1 MAPGLTSKGAAT
13 RQRIVDGAARLMRER
28 GPEVSLDEIRAA
40 TGTSKSQLFH
50 YFPEGRSA
58 LLVAV
63 ARHEAE
69 AILADQQPHLGR
81 LTSWAAWDAWRD
93 AVLEHYRVQG
103 RRCPLNVL
111 TGQLAGDDPEVRAV
125 AEDLMDRWQ
134 AHLTAGVRDM
144 QGQGLMSPT
153 PDAERAGESI
163 LAAVQG
169 GAFTLIATG
178 RLGPL
183 ESALDLALDHLRVRD
198 AA

>member
-1 MAPGLTSKGAAT
+1 MAQGLTSKGAAT

-103 RRCPLNVL
+103 RHCPLNVL
-111 TGQLAGDDPEVRAV
+111 TGQLAGDDPQVRAV

-134 AHLTAGVRDM
+134 AHLAAGVRDM
-144 QGQGLMSPT
+144 QDQGLMSAV

-183 ESALDLALDHLRVRD
+183 ESALDLALDHLRVRG
-198 AA
+198 AV

>member
-1 MAPGLTSKGAAT
+1 MAQGLTSKGAAT
-13 RQRIVDGAARLMRER
+13 RQRIVDGAAQLMRER

-93 AVLEHYRVQG
+93 AVLQHYRIQG
-103 RRCPLNVL
+103 RHCPLNVL

-134 AHLTAGVRDM
+134 AQLAAGVRDM
-144 QGQGLMSPT
+144 QDQGLMSAA

-183 ESALDLALDHLRVRD
+183 ESALDLALDHLRVGD

>member
-1 MAPGLTSKGAAT
+1 MAQGLTSKGAAT
-13 RQRIVDGAARLMRER
+13 RQRIVDGAAQLMRQR

-50 YFPEGRSA
+50 YFPEGRAA

-69 AILADQQPHLGR
+69 AILADQQPHLGG
-81 LTSWAAWDAWRD
+81 LTSWTAWNAWRN
-93 AVLEHYRVQG
+93 AVLDHYRRQG
-103 RRCPLNVL
+103 RNCPLNVL
-111 TGQLAGDDPEVRAV
+111 TGQLAGDNPEVRAV

-134 AHLTAGVRDM
+134 AHLTAGVREM
-144 QGQGLMSPT
+144 QRQGLMSAMPE
-153 PDAERAGESI
+153 AERAGESI

-169 GAFTLIATG
+169 GAFTMIATG

-198 AA
+198 TA

>member
-1 MAPGLTSKGAAT
+1 MAQGLTSKGAAT

-103 RRCPLNVL
+103 RHCPLNVL
-111 TGQLAGDDPEVRAV
+111 TGQLAGDNPEVRAV

-144 QGQGLMSPT
+144 QDQGLMSVT

-163 LAAVQG
+163 IAAVQG

-183 ESALDLALDHLRVRD
+183 ESALDLALDHLRVRG